1 MADAPRTDTP
11 AAPSSG
17 ARTRRILIVLG
28 ILVVAISAVGF
39 FAGGRLSCAVGI
51 ALADCPAAGAD
62 LAAPV
67 GPEEPA
73 VPGQFELRLS
83 SGVELDTD
91 PPSMVTAG
99 AGDLAT
105 GDLFYDNRR
114 NTGGSLYT
122 ADHPLAAWTGAG
134 APDSAG
140 CLDAIVSEGVF
151 SADPEP
157 GQILCAQTTEGRIAA
172 LTVTQ
177 VLDEGVLF
185 VSTVWS

>member
-11 AAPSSG
+11 AAPPG

-39 FAGGRLSCAVGI
+39 LAGGRLSCAVGI

-91 PPSMVTAG
+91 PPSVVTAG
-99 AGDLAT
+99 APGTCSTTTVETPAVRSTPLIIRWPPGRARARQT
-105 GDLFYDNRR
+105 RR
-114 NTGGSLYT
+114 
-122 ADHPLAAWTGAG
+122 AAWTR
-134 APDSAG
+134 SSRRV
-140 CLDAIVSEGVF
+140 C
-151 SADPEP
+151 
-157 GQILCAQTTEGRIAA
+157 
-172 LTVTQ
+172 
-177 VLDEGVLF
+177 
-185 VSTVWS
+185 